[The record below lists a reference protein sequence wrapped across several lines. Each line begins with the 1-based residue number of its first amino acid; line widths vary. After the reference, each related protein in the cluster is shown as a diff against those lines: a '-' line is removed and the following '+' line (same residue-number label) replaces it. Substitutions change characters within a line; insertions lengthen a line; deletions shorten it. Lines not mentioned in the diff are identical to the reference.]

1 MNMKR
6 ILSISVAAAL
16 VSLAATETSVAAPRG
31 EKVYDRTCV
40 VCHDTGLSGAPRL
53 GNRGE
58 WVQRIGAGIDALVS
72 SVKNGKGQ
80 MPPKGGNDKFT
91 EEELRAAVEYMLAKV
106 R

>member
-1 MNMKR
+1 VKR
-6 ILSISVAAAL
+6 ALSISVTAAF
-16 VSLAATETSVAAPRG
+16 VSLAATGTCIAAPRG
-31 EKVYDRTCV
+31 DKVYDKTCV
-40 VCHDTGLSGAPRL
+40 VCHDTGVSGAPRL
-53 GNRGE
+53 GNRSE
-58 WVQRIGAGIDALVS
+58 WVPRISAGIDALVS

>member
-6 ILSISVAAAL
+6 TLVIAFAAAL
-16 VSLAATETSVAAPRG
+16 ASLAAAGASIAAPRG
-31 EKVYDRTCV
+31 DKVYDKTCV

-53 GNRGE
+53 GNRSE
-58 WVQRIGAGIDALVS
+58 WAPRMSAGIDALVS